1 MGSYFGYALATTDIN
16 SDGMVDLL
24 VGAPMFMVRGSDG
37 RLEEM
42 GRVYVYLQRSPLNMD
57 LREPT
62 LTGSEVFGRFGSTIA
77 PLGDLNQD
85 GFNDVAIS
93 CPFGGDDRQGLVYIY
108 NGYFEGLRE
117 KPSQVIVG
125 QWAAGAFPAS
135 FGFALRG
142 AQDLDM
148 NGYPD
153 LIVGAFGVNKAV
165 LYRSR
170 PIVTTSASLVVS
182 PTMINPEEKTCLIT
196 NGNSS
201 IPVSCVNLSYCIS
214 ADGKHLP
221 ANLDFQVE
229 VQLDSHKQK
238 GAVKRALFLD
248 SQQPLLQ
255 KTVRVRHGERLCHH
269 TKIYIRDEKE
279 FRDKLSSIFV
289 ALNFSLDPKAATDSR
304 GLRPILNYQTTN
316 VIEQKVQILLDCG
329 EDNVCVPDLKLAVH

>member
-1 MGSYFGYALATTDIN
+1 
-16 SDGMVDLL
+16 
-24 VGAPMFMVRGSDG
+24 
-37 RLEEM
+37 
-42 GRVYVYLQRSPLNMD
+42 
-57 LREPT
+57 
-62 LTGSEVFGRFGSTIA
+62 
-77 PLGDLNQD
+77 
-85 GFNDVAIS
+85 VAIS
-93 CPFGGDDRQGLVYIY
+93 CPFGGDHRQGLVYIY

-201 IPVSCVNLSYCIS
+201 VPVSCVNLSYCIS

-238 GAVKRALFLD
+238 GVVKRALFLD
-248 SQQPLLQ
+248 SQQPLFQ
-255 KTVRVRHGERLCHH
+255 KTVRVRHGERLCNH

-329 EDNVCVPDLKLAVH
+329 EDNVCVPDLKLAVHR